1 MLTSVNMYVLSIGNL
16 TVALTWAIRRVGLC
30 AFLVSL
36 VMGFESNH
44 LTLMVHLN
52 EYVTDPVN
60 TQHLDG
66 LMPGPCSHFY
76 FDINFGNR
84 LHIFKREEAHAL
96 LFSFEYNLLPNLI
109 TK

>member
-1 MLTSVNMYVLSIGNL
+1 MLTSVNMYVLSIRNL
-16 TVALTWAIRRVGLC
+16 TVALTWAIRRVVLC

-52 EYVTDPVN
+52 EYQTDPVN

-66 LMPGPCSHFY
+66 LRVVFQVLMPEDSGSNPQAGSIY
-76 FDINFGNR
+76 F
-84 LHIFKREEAHAL
+84 
-96 LFSFEYNLLPNLI
+96 S
-109 TK
+109 